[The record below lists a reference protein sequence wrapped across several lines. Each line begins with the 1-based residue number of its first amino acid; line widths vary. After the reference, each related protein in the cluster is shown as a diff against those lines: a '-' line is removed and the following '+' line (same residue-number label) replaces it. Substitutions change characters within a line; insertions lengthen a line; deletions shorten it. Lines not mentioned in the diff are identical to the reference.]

1 LHSHIDWSG
10 NRAVSK
16 EFNRG
21 SYHSLAKK
29 AKIKEG
35 VAMNN
40 RWLISI
46 MMTLVLIGAGI
57 YGYFHIKDTVPAQLT
72 APSNLYIESKV
83 EEKEQVPQALKE
95 IIFESQKLV
104 VKIELP
110 DGSFGSGFL
119 YNDKGDVITNAHVV
133 ANAKDVK
140 VTSADSKEL
149 SGEVIGISIDT
160 DIAVVRVPEL
170 EETAPFKLAKTR
182 KGELGDDV
190 IALGSPLGLQNTVTT
205 GIISGVGREFEIDS
219 FKYEDVFQI
228 SAPIAP
234 GNSGGPL
241 IDTKTGEVVGINSA
255 TMDKGV
261 IGFSIPLSNVLPL
274 VESWSES
281 PMESLPRI
289 GANAPGNSAG
299 EASTNEDIADYLVNY
314 FYESINYR
322 DYVTAYSL
330 LGSSWQSKTSYEDFR
345 AGYLD
350 FLTIEVDDLLTKQ
363 AGNNVAVIT
372 VITAQERSDKG
383 VSYKKFKVM
392 FELGLEND
400 QMKIL
405 SEKRESME

>member
-1 LHSHIDWSG
+1 
-10 NRAVSK
+10 
-16 EFNRG
+16 
-21 SYHSLAKK
+21 
-29 AKIKEG
+29 
-35 VAMNN
+35 MNV
-40 RWLISI
+40 RWFISIIMTIILIS
-46 MMTLVLIGAGI
+46 GGI
-57 YGYFHIKDTVPAQLT
+57 LGYFHIKNTVPAQLT
-72 APSNLYIESKV
+72 APSKLYLESEV
-83 EEKEQVPQALKE
+83 VEKENVPQALKE

-149 SGEVIGISIDT
+149 TGEVIGISIDT

-170 EETAPFKLAKTR
+170 EGSQPFKLAKTR
-182 KGELGDDV
+182 KAELGDDV

-255 TMDKGV
+255 TMDQGV
-261 IGFSIPLSNVLPL
+261 IGFSIPLVNVMPMI
-274 VESWSES
+274 ESWSAS

-289 GANAPGNSAG
+289 GANTTGNSAG
-299 EASTNEDIADYLVNY
+299 ETSTNVDIAEYLVNY

-330 LGSSWQSKTSYEDFR
+330 LGSSWQSKTAYEDFR

-350 FLTIEVDDLLTKQ
+350 YLTIEVDDLLTKQ
-363 AGNNVAVIT
+363 NGNNVEVIT
-372 VITAQERSDKG
+372 VITAQERSEKG
-383 VSYKKFKVM
+383 VSYKKFKVT